1 MNPYILRFFTN
12 YLIKD
17 NFSDVLDIKNTLPT
31 LLNLTLANVMQF
43 QETKPLVNKLM
54 KSCLKIVIFARK
66 NCGALAKTD
75 QLAPLVQ
82 NKLIKLVTEKVDF
95 TDQSEKDNKWFTTQ
109 QLVFLEIHLHLNE
122 LADQTMRMH
131 KIKIDKI
138 LVDSEAISRLNM
150 TK

>member
-1 MNPYILRFFTN
+1 M
-12 YLIKD
+12 IKD

>member
-1 MNPYILRFFTN
+1 
-12 YLIKD
+12 LIKD
-17 NFSDVLDIKNTLPT
+17 NFSDILDIKNTLAT